1 MKDYRMKDYQHGIKM
16 GLRIA
21 MLDAAEILRSLR
33 DHHDEIAES
42 MESRSDRVKAMD
54 VPGMKAGLRKRIGL

>member
-1 MKDYRMKDYQHGIKM
+1 MKNYRMKDYQHGIKM

-21 MLDAAEILRSLR
+21 MLDAAEFIRSLR
-33 DHHDEIAES
+33 DHHDEIR

-54 VPGMKAGLRKRIGL
+54 VPGMKAGLRRRIGL